1 MEDVSE
7 DSEVKS
13 EDEERLTL
21 EVKPDLL
28 IKEEVEETGEE
39 DEEKEIALLN
49 FEVIME
55 GDKWIIVQNERRDVK
70 NLNKSRI

>member
-55 GDKWIIVQNERRDVK
+55 GDKWIIVQNERRDAK

>member
-70 NLNKSRI
+70 NLNKSR

>member
-39 DEEKEIALLN
+39 DEEKEIDLLN

-55 GDKWIIVQNERRDVK
+55 GDKWIIVQNERRDAK